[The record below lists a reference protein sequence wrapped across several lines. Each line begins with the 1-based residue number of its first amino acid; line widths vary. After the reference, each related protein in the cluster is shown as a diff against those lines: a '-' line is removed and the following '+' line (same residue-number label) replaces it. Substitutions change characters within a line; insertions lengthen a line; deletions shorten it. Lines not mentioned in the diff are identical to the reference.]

1 VELDLILRA
10 FSCRDTAFNSG
21 EDNKMANRITRPIK
35 SIRDYK
41 GAASAANKLLVQAE
55 QESAEELRL
64 QALIKEMEKFDD
76 QGADEDEGDGS
87 DNSYE
92 LPGRRWSDDG
102 SESWREDH

>member
-1 VELDLILRA
+1 
-10 FSCRDTAFNSG
+10 
-21 EDNKMANRITRPIK
+21 MAKRITRPIK

-41 GAASAANKLLVQAE
+41 GAALAANKLLVQAE
-55 QESAEELRL
+55 QESAEERRL

-76 QGADEDEGDGS
+76 QDGDGDDGDGA